1 MNAPAVRAATYD
13 DLLQVPENLVEDRHP
28 PPSSPGAKQRGDLPG
43 SPRGQQYPP
52 EMASPLRGSQ

>member
-43 SPRGQQYPP
+43 SPRGQ
-52 EMASPLRGSQ
+52 